1 MKWLVLLVAA
11 LVPIHAYAGN
21 ELGNGGDSYAQEFVA
36 IGRDFLDRLRAAPD
50 PAIPLQR
57 LSDAVENTSVITK
70 DKLELRGAEVD
81 AINYPGS
88 KRIELNRARWKE
100 TGEKEKS
107 SLALH
112 EYLGIAG
119 IDDSRYAVSGKYVE
133 LQDGSGGFGSEVSTA
148 RWLDGEKDKHWSFS
162 LGHGYSTTDG
172 NLGKLYGGSTVP
184 NYDIRVGYA
193 FNEKLALALDGGLSQ
208 FGFTADPYGDVDIRL
223 LTVGLILQYSPFATA
238 SSRLDPYT
246 FVGLDQVYR
255 KQEFQTMGVAE
266 KDTAYALGG
275 GLGLNYFLVPGHVSI
290 WLEGKVS
297 DVLFRDRYG
306 EAYLQSGIS
315 DMKGL
320 LYAANAGVK
329 FYF

>member
-1 MKWLVLLVAA
+1 MKWLILAVVALA
-11 LVPIHAYAGN
+11 PFRAHAGN
-21 ELGNGGDSYAQEFVA
+21 ELGNGGDSFAQEFVA
-36 IGRDFLDRLRAAPD
+36 IGRDFLDRLRATPD

-57 LSDAVENTSVITK
+57 LSDAIENTSVVTK

-81 AINYPGS
+81 AINYPDS

-119 IDDSRYAVSGKYVE
+119 IDDGRYAVSGKYV
-133 LQDGSGGFGSEVSTA
+133 DFKNDSGGFGSEVSTA
-148 RWLDGEKDKHWSFS
+148 RWQDDEKDSHWSFS
-162 LGHGYSTTDG
+162 LGHGYSTTGG

-184 NYDIRVGYA
+184 NYDIRIGYA

-208 FGFTADPYGDVDIRL
+208 FSFMADPNGNVDVRL
-223 LTVGLILQYSPFATA
+223 FTLGLILQYSPFATA
-238 SSRLDPYT
+238 SSRLDPYAFT
-246 FVGLDQVYR
+246 GIDQVYR
-255 KQEFQTMGVAE
+255 RQNFQTLNAVE
-266 KDTAYALGG
+266 RDTAYALDG
-275 GLGLNYFLVPGHVSI
+275 GLGLSYFLIPGHVSV
-290 WLEGKVS
+290 WVEGKVS
-297 DVLFRDRYG
+297 DVLFRDRY
-306 EAYLQSGIS
+306 EETYIQSGIS
-315 DMKGL
+315 DTKGL